1 MDLLLG
7 AIIRG
12 AEVTPLGATGHGV
25 EVLTLLACVGQP
37 DADMAELGAI
47 DLGAE
52 LGCICCGI

>member
-1 MDLLLG
+1 
-7 AIIRG
+7 
-12 AEVTPLGATGHGV
+12 
-25 EVLTLLACVGQP
+25 LLACVGQP